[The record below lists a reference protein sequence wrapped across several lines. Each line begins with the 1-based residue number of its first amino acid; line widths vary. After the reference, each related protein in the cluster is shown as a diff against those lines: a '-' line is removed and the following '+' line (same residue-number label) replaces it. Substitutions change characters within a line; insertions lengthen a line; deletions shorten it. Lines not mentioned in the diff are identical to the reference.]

1 MNKTHTKLLTSILAI
16 ALLGSFAALGA
27 TSATAAPAPS
37 AAPVELS
44 TPTAENT
51 WYVRGDAGDANRASE
66 QTESGYSNLCYSTA
80 SSNNYLGQA
89 TATAASADSSVTA
102 ISYTFLLP
110 EHFANEEKTAEFD
123 FSTLPCADDWSLSGT
138 WSFTNESGVTRTGEG
153 GTIPVQLADISVGD
167 PESDEGNQDVEND
180 QSYALQ
186 RLDGTWI
193 SGAFNPIYPS
203 ISAAPFERTMT
214 LGESLT
220 ITPSELSADCS
231 ISVPEVACDPA
242 VSVTTLPEGAV
253 LDEGGSVVFT
263 PTKAGTFSLNYVLS
277 DSERSLTTQAT
288 GTIVVSA
295 PAVPEAKPVPEATPT
310 PESAPQPSAAP
321 VAPVPAPEVPAV
333 VKPKVTG

>member
-1 MNKTHTKLLTSILAI
+1 M
-16 ALLGSFAALGA
+16 
-27 TSATAAPAPS
+27 
-37 AAPVELS
+37 
-44 TPTAENT
+44 
-51 WYVRGDAGDANRASE
+51 
-66 QTESGYSNLCYSTA
+66 
-80 SSNNYLGQA
+80 
-89 TATAASADSSVTA
+89 
-102 ISYTFLLP
+102 
-110 EHFANEEKTAEFD
+110 
-123 FSTLPCADDWSLSGT
+123 
-138 WSFTNESGVTRTGEG
+138 
-153 GTIPVQLADISVGD
+153 QLADISVGD
-167 PESDEGNQDVEND
+167 PDSDEGNQDVEND

-263 PTKAGTFSLNYVLS
+263 PTTAGTFSLDYALS
-277 DSERSLTTQAT
+277 DAERSLTTQTT

-295 PAVPEAKPVPEATPT
+295 PATPEVEPT
-310 PESAPQPSAAP
+310 PNTAPQPTANPDVKPEPTATP
-321 VAPVPAPEVPAV
+321 VAPVPAPGVPAV